1 MPGKSSKK
9 KSTGRKSSYKNAT
22 SAGKKPRRT
31 GSNKKARIANGD
43 G

>member
-1 MPGKSSKK
+1 MSTKK
-9 KSTGRKSSYKNAT
+9 KSTGRKSSYKNAK

-31 GSNKKARIANGD
+31 GANKKTRIANSD